1 MKDTMSRRGLRNGLF
16 ATAAVLVLISSVL
29 FAAGI
34 GAADPLPGASVTIC
48 QVTGSASAPNY
59 AQVDVGV
66 DQVAAYLNQFPGSFV
81 GACPSGGSGGTT
93 TPVAT
98 VNVCQVTIAGGVTSY
113 AQVQVA
119 VDQLQAFLNQH
130 PGSLQGSCPTS
141 SGGGTGG
148 TGGGAG
154 AGVPLNGSV
163 TVCRVTGSA
172 SAPNAVL
179 ATVAVSNLAAYLNQ
193 NPGSFVG
200 TCPTSGTPAG
210 SPGPL
215 PNGFVTL
222 CSATGSLSA
231 PQFAQV
237 TVALTDLQAAL
248 NRQPGSYVG
257 ACPTAGDVNG
267 NPGLVPSGYATLCR
281 LTGNATTPYATL
293 TVAVSQLA
301 AYLNQAGNILAAPN
315 GGCPTALP
323 GGGGTVTGGSGPGSQ
338 PGNSPGSSSPGSSS
352 TIVVQTTPNTVV
364 TATGAGT
371 KSATRSDAEGK
382 ARITVKP
389 KKKGIVTI
397 RGAGG
402 KIIKR
407 IGVAGAQSGAQLTG

>member
-1 MKDTMSRRGLRNGLF
+1 MIF
-16 ATAAVLVLISSVL
+16 AALGFAVLALPGSPQ
-29 FAAGI
+29 AA
-34 GAADPLPGASVTIC
+34 LPGASVTVC

-59 AQVDVGV
+59 AQVDVSV
-66 DQVAAYLNQFPGSFV
+66 DQVAAYLNQYPGSFV

-93 TPVAT
+93 TPIAT
-98 VNVCQVTIAGGVTSY
+98 VNVCQVTVAGGVTSY

-119 VDQLQAFLNQH
+119 VDQLQAFLNQN
-130 PGSLQGSCPTS
+130 PGSFQGACPAS

-148 TGGGAG
+148 TGGGTG
-154 AGVPLNGSV
+154 GVVPVNGSV

-172 SAPNAVL
+172 SAPDYAL
-179 ATVAVSNLAAYLNQ
+179 LTVAVSDLAAYLNQ
-193 NPGSFVG
+193 NSGSFVG
-200 TCPTSGTPAG
+200 TCPSSGAPAG
-210 SPGPL
+210 SPGLL

-222 CSATGSLSA
+222 CSLTGSLSA
-231 PQFAQV
+231 PQYAQV

-248 NRQPGSYVG
+248 NRQPGSFVG

-267 NPGLVPSGYATLCR
+267 NPGPVPSGFATICR

-293 TVAVSQLA
+293 TVAVSRLG

-315 GGCPTALP
+315 GGCPTAVP

-338 PGNSPGSSSPGSSS
+338 PGSSPGSSSPGSSS
-352 TIVVQTTPNTVV
+352 TIIVHTTPNTVV

-371 KSATRSDAEGK
+371 NSTSTSNAQGEAKVK
-382 ARITVKP
+382 VKP
-389 KKKGIVTI
+389 KHKGIVTI

-402 KIIKR
+402 KVIKS
-407 IGVAGAQSGAQLTG
+407 IGVTGKQSGAQLTG

>member
-1 MKDTMSRRGLRNGLF
+1 MKHDKNRKGLRKALVSTGALLVF
-16 ATAAVLVLISSVL
+16 FSGVLL
-29 FAAGI
+29 APGI
-34 GAADPLPGASVTIC
+34 GAADSLPGASVTVC

-59 AQVDVGV
+59 AQVDVSV

-81 GACPSGGSGGTT
+81 GTCPSGGTGSTT

-98 VNVCQVTIAGGVTSY
+98 ANVCQVTVVGGVTSY
-113 AQVQVA
+113 ALVQVA
-119 VDQLQAFLNQH
+119 VDQLQVFLNQN
-130 PGSLQGSCPTS
+130 PGSFQGSCPTG

-148 TGGGAG
+148 TGGG
-154 AGVPLNGSV
+154 VPANGSIS
-163 TVCRVTGSA
+163 VCQVTGSA
-172 SAPNAVL
+172 SAPNYAQ

-200 TCPTSGTPAG
+200 TCPTSGSPTG
-210 SPGPL
+210 SPGAL

-231 PQFAQV
+231 PQYAQV
-237 TVALTDLQAAL
+237 TVGLTDLQAAL
-248 NRQPGSYVG
+248 NRQPGSFVG

-267 NPGLVPSGYATLCR
+267 NPGPVPSGFVTICR

-293 TVAVSQLA
+293 TLAISQLG

-315 GGCPTALP
+315 GGCPTAVP

-352 TIVVQTTPNTVV
+352 TIIVQTTPNTVV
-364 TATGAGT
+364 AATGAGT
-371 KSATRSDAEGK
+371 NSTTKSNAQGQAK
-382 ARITVKP
+382 VTVKP
-389 KKKGIVTI
+389 KKKGIITV

-402 KIIKR
+402 KVIKR
-407 IGVAGAQSGAQLTG
+407 IGVTGRQSGAQLTG